1 MFIIW
6 RGYGFLVPIITI
18 VVGGLVSGVT
28 SVIFNRVPLLG
39 MCLGTL
45 ASAAVIWFVGN
56 KLNNPAKARVMIDKQ
71 TGQEFLLKQN
81 HSLFF
86 IKMQYWAYPIALI
99 GIILL
104 VTMVISK

>member
-18 VVGGLVSGVT
+18 VVVGLVSVVT
-28 SVIFNRVPLLG
+28 GAIFNHVPLLG

-45 ASAAVIWFVGN
+45 AAAAAVWFVGN

-99 GIILL
+99 GIVLL
-104 VTMVISK
+104 FTLITGK